1 MSNAYNP
8 NLIGFFN
15 LDRLPQH
22 DKGTMTQR
30 LISGTQG
37 MAVWSKI
44 KAGTH
49 TPSHS
54 HPNEQIMLITA
65 GRMDFRLQDE
75 IKVCLPGDMI
85 LIPGDVEHEV
95 WYREE
100 CDVVEFFSPPRYDL
114 YPAAANNPFGL
125 DAVEVRPKT

>member
-1 MSNAYNP
+1 MSKDYNP

-30 LISGTQG
+30 VISGEKG
-37 MAVWSKI
+37 MAVWSRI

-54 HPNEQIMLITA
+54 HHNEQIMLITA
-65 GRMDFRLQDE
+65 GHGFPSPRRNSHVLARRHDSHSWGRRARGLVSRRM
-75 IKVCLPGDMI
+75 
-85 LIPGDVEHEV
+85 
-95 WYREE
+95 
-100 CDVVEFFSPPRYDL
+100 
-114 YPAAANNPFGL
+114 
-125 DAVEVRPKT
+125 

>member
-1 MSNAYNP
+1 MSKDYNP

-15 LDRLPQH
+15 LDRLPEH

-30 LISGTQG
+30 VISGEKG
-37 MAVWSKI
+37 MAVWSRI

-54 HPNEQIMLITA
+54 HHNEQIMLITA
-65 GRMDFRLQDE
+65 GRMDFRLQGE
-75 IKVCLPGDMI
+75 TRTCLPGDMI
-85 LIPGDVEHEV
+85 LIPGGVEHEV

-100 CDVVEFFSPPRYDL
+100 CEIVEFFTPPRLDL
-114 YPAAANNPFGL
+114 YPGAANNPFGL
-125 DAVEVRPKT
+125 ETR

>member
-1 MSNAYNP
+1 MSKDYNP

-30 LISGTQG
+30 VISGEKG
-37 MAVWSKI
+37 MAVWSRI

-54 HPNEQIMLITA
+54 HHNEQIMLITA

-75 IKVCLPGDMI
+75 TRTCLPGDMI
-85 LIPGDVEHEV
+85 LIPGGVEHEV

-100 CDVVEFFSPPRYDL
+100 CEVVEFFAPPRFDL
-114 YPAAANNPFGL
+114 YPAAANNPFAL
-125 DAVEVRPKT
+125 ETK